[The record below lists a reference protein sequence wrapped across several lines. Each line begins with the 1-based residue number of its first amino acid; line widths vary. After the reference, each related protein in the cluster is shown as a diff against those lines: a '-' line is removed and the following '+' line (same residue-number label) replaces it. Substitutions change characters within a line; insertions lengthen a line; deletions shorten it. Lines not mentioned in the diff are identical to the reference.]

1 MNVRYNLL
9 KKKHTSY
16 ILLCISYDGKRLQ
29 TSINEKI
36 DSNKWSK
43 LKQRV
48 KISCTEAFNINSYLD
63 KIEAIAKKIY
73 YKCKMEG
80 YSPTTDGLKEMIFS
94 KLNGSNK
101 KLSFYEFVEEFTELS
116 KNTKKK
122 ETIDDY
128 NYTIKSLKE
137 FEKYKRRRIDWDTL
151 DMKFYDAYM
160 DFQYNVKGNSQNLFG
175 KRIKDVKTFLN
186 AAYKS
191 GDNKH
196 LMYKGFKRLQEKTDA
211 IYLNEEELNKIYK
224 LDLRKNKRLE
234 RVRDLFMVEC
244 NTGVRYN
251 DLMNISKE
259 NILKESI
266 KIKVSKTGQTLN
278 TLLLPITEKIL
289 KKYNYNLPKISNVN
303 YNLYIKEVGELAGIN
318 ETITKDTRKSGKAI
332 SFKRKKYELITT
344 HTARRSFATNLYKR
358 GYSPVQIMSITGHK
372 KESTFLTYIRI
383 TNEESVRMISLDY
396 NKKVS

>member
-9 KKKHTSY
+9 KKKNTSY

-36 DSNKWSK
+36 DTNKWSK

-63 KIEAIAKKIY
+63 KIEATAKKIY

-116 KNTKKK
+116 KNSKKK

-175 KRIKDVKTFLN
+175 KRIKHIKTFLN
-186 AAYKS
+186 AAYES
-191 GDNKH
+191 GNNKH
-196 LMYKGFKRLQEKTDA
+196 LMYKGL
-211 IYLNEEELNKIYK
+211 
-224 LDLRKNKRLE
+224 
-234 RVRDLFMVEC
+234 
-244 NTGVRYN
+244 
-251 DLMNISKE
+251 S
-259 NILKESI
+259 
-266 KIKVSKTGQTLN
+266 
-278 TLLLPITEKIL
+278 
-289 KKYNYNLPKISNVN
+289 
-303 YNLYIKEVGELAGIN
+303 
-318 ETITKDTRKSGKAI
+318 
-332 SFKRKKYELITT
+332 LI
-344 HTARRSFATNLYKR
+344 H
-358 GYSPVQIMSITGHK
+358 I
-372 KESTFLTYIRI
+372 
-383 TNEESVRMISLDY
+383 
-396 NKKVS
+396 

>member
-9 KKKHTSY
+9 KKKNTSY

-151 DMKFYDAYM
+151 DIKFYDAYM

-175 KRIKDVKTFLN
+175 KRIKHIKTFLN
-186 AAYKS
+186 AAYES
-191 GDNKH
+191 GNNKH
-196 LMYKGFKRLQEKTDA
+196 LMYKGFKRLQFDTDT
-211 IYLNEEELNKIYK
+211 IYLNEQEIDKMYI
-224 LDLRKNKRLE
+224 LDLSKNKRLE
-234 RVRDLFMVEC
+234 RIRDLFIVEC
-244 NTGVRYN
+244 LTGVRYG
-251 DLMNISKE
+251 DLMKITKE
-259 NILKESI
+259 YIFKDSI
-266 KIKVSKTGQTLN
+266 KIKVSKTGQVLH
-278 TLLLPITEKIL
+278 TLLLPTTKKIL
-289 KKYNYNLPKISNVN
+289 KKYNFILPKISNSN
-303 YNLYIKEVGELAGIN
+303 YNKYIKEVGEIACIN
-318 ETITKDTRKSGKAI
+318 KTLTQESYRSGKAV
-332 SFKRKKYELITT
+332 SFKRKKYQLITT
-344 HTARRSFATNLYKR
+344 HTARRSFATNMYKR

-372 KESTFLTYIRI
+372 KESTFLKYIRI

>member
-9 KKKHTSY
+9 KKKNTSY

-80 YSPTTDGLKEMIFS
+80 YSPTKDGLKVMIFS

-160 DFQYNVKGNSQNLFG
+160 DYQYNVKGNSQNLFG
-175 KRIKDVKTFLN
+175 KRIKHIKTFLN
-186 AAYKS
+186 AAYES
-191 GDNKH
+191 GNNKH
-196 LMYKGFKRLQEKTDA
+196 LMYKGFKRLQFDTDT
-211 IYLNEEELNKIYK
+211 IYLNEQEIDKMYI
-224 LDLRKNKRLE
+224 LDLSKNKRLE
-234 RVRDLFMVEC
+234 RIRDLFIVEC
-244 NTGVRYN
+244 LTGVRYG
-251 DLMNISKE
+251 DLMKITKE
-259 NILKESI
+259 YIFKDSI
-266 KIKVSKTGQTLN
+266 KIKVSKTGQVLH
-278 TLLLPITEKIL
+278 TLLLPTTKKIL
-289 KKYNYNLPKISNVN
+289 KKYNFILPKISNSN
-303 YNLYIKEVGELAGIN
+303 YNKYIKEVGEIACIN
-318 ETITKDTRKSGKAI
+318 QTLTQESYRSGKAV
-332 SFKRKKYELITT
+332 SFKRKKYQLITT
-344 HTARRSFATNLYKR
+344 HTARRSFATNMYKR
-358 GYSPVQIMSITGHK
+358 KYSPVQIMSITGHK
-372 KESTFLTYIRI
+372 KESTFLKYIRI

-396 NKKVS
+396 KKKVS

>member
-9 KKKHTSY
+9 KKKNTSY

-36 DSNKWSK
+36 DPNKWSK

-63 KIEAIAKKIY
+63 KIEATAKKIY

-80 YSPTTDGLKEMIFS
+80 YSPTTDSLKEMIFT

-116 KNTKKK
+116 KNSKKK

-175 KRIKDVKTFLN
+175 KRIKHIKTFLN
-186 AAYKS
+186 AAYES
-191 GDNKH
+191 GNNKH
-196 LMYKGFKRLQEKTDA
+196 LMYKGFKRLQFDTDT
-211 IYLNEEELNKIYK
+211 IYLNEQEIDKMYI
-224 LDLRKNKRLE
+224 LDLSKNKRLE
-234 RVRDLFMVEC
+234 RIRDLFIVEC
-244 NTGVRYN
+244 LTGVRYG
-251 DLMNISKE
+251 DLMKITKE
-259 NILKESI
+259 YIFKDSI
-266 KIKVSKTGQTLN
+266 KIKVSKTGQVLH
-278 TLLLPITEKIL
+278 TLLLPTTKKIL
-289 KKYNYNLPKISNVN
+289 KKYNFILPKISNSN
-303 YNLYIKEVGELAGIN
+303 YNKYIKEVGEIACIN
-318 ETITKDTRKSGKAI
+318 QTLTQESYRSGKAV
-332 SFKRKKYELITT
+332 SFKRKKYQLITT
-344 HTARRSFATNLYKR
+344 HTARRSFATNMYKR
-358 GYSPVQIMSITGHK
+358 KYSPVQIMSITGHK
-372 KESTFLTYIRI
+372 KESTFLKYIRI

-396 NKKVS
+396 KKKVS

>member
-9 KKKHTSY
+9 KKKNTSY

-36 DSNKWSK
+36 DANKWSK

-63 KIEAIAKKIY
+63 KIETTAKNIY
-73 YKCKMEG
+73 YQCKMED
-80 YSPTTDGLKEMIFS
+80 YSPTVDGLKEMIFS

-137 FEKYKRRRIDWDTL
+137 FEKYKRRRIDWDTI

-175 KRIKDVKTFLN
+175 KRIKHIKTFLN
-186 AAYKS
+186 AAYES
-191 GDNKH
+191 GNNKH
-196 LMYKGFKRLQEKTDA
+196 LMYKGFKRLQFDTDT
-211 IYLNEEELNKIYK
+211 IYLNEQEIDKMYM
-224 LDLRKNKRLE
+224 LDLSKNKRLE
-234 RVRDLFMVEC
+234 RIRDLFIVEC
-244 NTGVRYN
+244 LTGVRYG
-251 DLMNISKE
+251 DLMKITKE
-259 NILKESI
+259 YIFKDSI
-266 KIKVSKTGQTLN
+266 KIKVSKTGQVLH
-278 TLLLPITEKIL
+278 TLLLPTTKKIL
-289 KKYNYNLPKISNVN
+289 KKYNFILPKISNSN
-303 YNLYIKEVGELAGIN
+303 YNKYIKEVGKIAGIN
-318 ETITKDTRKSGKAI
+318 ESITKDTQKSGKAV
-332 SFKRKKYELITT
+332 SFKRKKYQLITT
-344 HTARRSFATNLYKR
+344 HTARRSFATNMYKR

-372 KESTFLTYIRI
+372 KESTFLKYIRI

-396 NKKVS
+396 KKKVG

>member
-9 KKKHTSY
+9 KKKNTSY

-80 YSPTTDGLKEMIFS
+80 YSPTTDGFKEMIFS

-116 KNTKKK
+116 KNSKKK

-175 KRIKDVKTFLN
+175 KRIKHIKTFLN
-186 AAYKS
+186 AAYES
-191 GDNKH
+191 GNNKH
-196 LMYKGFKRLQEKTDA
+196 MMYKGFKRLQFDTDT
-211 IYLNEEELNKIYK
+211 IYLNEQEIDKMYM
-224 LDLRKNKRLE
+224 LDLSKKKRLE
-234 RVRDLFMVEC
+234 RIRDLFIVEC
-244 NTGVRYN
+244 LTGVRYG
-251 DLMNISKE
+251 DLMKITKE
-259 NILKESI
+259 YIFKDSI
-266 KIKVSKTGQTLN
+266 KIKVSKTGQVLH
-278 TLLLPITEKIL
+278 TLLLPTTKKIL
-289 KKYNYNLPKISNVN
+289 KKYNFILPKISNSN
-303 YNLYIKEVGELAGIN
+303 YNKYIKEVGEIACIN
-318 ETITKDTRKSGKAI
+318 QTLTQESYRSGKAV
-332 SFKRKKYELITT
+332 SFKRKKYQLITT
-344 HTARRSFATNLYKR
+344 HTARRSFATNMYKR

-372 KESTFLTYIRI
+372 KESTFLKYIRI

>member
-63 KIEAIAKKIY
+63 KIEATAKKIY

-80 YSPTTDGLKEMIFS
+80 YSPTTAGLKEMIFS

-116 KNTKKK
+116 KNSKKK

-175 KRIKDVKTFLN
+175 KRIKHIKTFLN
-186 AAYKS
+186 AAHES
-191 GDNKH
+191 GNNKH
-196 LMYKGFKRLQEKTDA
+196 MMYKGFKRLQFDTDT
-211 IYLNEEELNKIYK
+211 IYLNEQEIDKMYM
-224 LDLRKNKRLE
+224 LDLSKNKRLE
-234 RVRDLFMVEC
+234 RIRDLFVVEC
-244 NTGVRYN
+244 LTGVRYG
-251 DLMNISKE
+251 DLMKITKE
-259 NILKESI
+259 YIFKDSI
-266 KIKVSKTGQTLN
+266 KIKVSKTGQVLH
-278 TLLLPITEKIL
+278 TLLLPTTKKIL
-289 KKYNYNLPKISNVN
+289 KKYNFILPKISNSN
-303 YNLYIKEVGELAGIN
+303 YNKYIKEVGEIACIN
-318 ETITKDTRKSGKAI
+318 QTVTQESYRSGKAV
-332 SFKRKKYELITT
+332 SFKRKKYQLITT
-344 HTARRSFATNLYKR
+344 HTARRSFATNMYKR

-372 KESTFLTYIRI
+372 KESTFLKYIRI

-396 NKKVS
+396 NKKVG

>member
-9 KKKHTSY
+9 KKKNTSY

-36 DSNKWSK
+36 DPNKWSK

-160 DFQYNVKGNSQNLFG
+160 DYQYNVKGNSQNLFG
-175 KRIKDVKTFLN
+175 KRIKHIKTFLN
-186 AAYKS
+186 AAYES
-191 GDNKH
+191 GNNKH
-196 LMYKGFKRLQEKTDA
+196 LMYKGFKRLQFDTDT
-211 IYLNEEELNKIYK
+211 IYLNEQEIDKMYM
-224 LDLRKNKRLE
+224 LDLSKNKRLE
-234 RVRDLFMVEC
+234 RIRDLFIVEC
-244 NTGVRYN
+244 LTGVRYG
-251 DLMNISKE
+251 DLMKITKE
-259 NILKESI
+259 YIFKDSI
-266 KIKVSKTGQTLN
+266 KIKVSKTGQVLH
-278 TLLLPITEKIL
+278 TLLLPTTKKIL
-289 KKYNYNLPKISNVN
+289 KKYNFILPKISNSN
-303 YNLYIKEVGELAGIN
+303 YNKYIKEVGKIAGIN
-318 ETITKDTRKSGKAI
+318 QTLTQESYRSGKAV
-332 SFKRKKYELITT
+332 SFKRKKYQLITT
-344 HTARRSFATNLYKR
+344 HTARRSFATNMYKR

-396 NKKVS
+396 KKKVG